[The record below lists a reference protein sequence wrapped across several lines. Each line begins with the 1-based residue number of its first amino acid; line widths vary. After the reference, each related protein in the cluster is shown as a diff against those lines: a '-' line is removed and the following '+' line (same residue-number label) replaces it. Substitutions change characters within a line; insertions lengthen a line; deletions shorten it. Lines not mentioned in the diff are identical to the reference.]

1 MNPRPTSLTV
11 ISWLLVSTGIFV
23 AILQVGIMSCRDPHV
38 AVAVS
43 NSPIPVDIQC
53 GFSLLGSLV
62 TVISGLGMLKGKNWA
77 RLLYLIWTGFSQII
91 ILVASPDKLN
101 AVPGALL
108 FALIAL
114 FLLLPNTVAY
124 FQNKPE

>member
-1 MNPRPTSLTV
+1 
-11 ISWLLVSTGIFV
+11 
-23 AILQVGIMSCRDPHV
+23 MSCRDPHI

-43 NSPIPVDIQC
+43 NSPVPVDIQC
-53 GFSLLGSLV
+53 GFSLLGSLI
-62 TVISGLGMLKGKNWA
+62 TVISGLGMLKRKNWA
-77 RLLYLIWTGFSQII
+77 RLLYLIWTGISQMI

-101 AVPGALL
+101 AVPGAIL

-114 FLLLPNTVAY
+114 FLLLPTTAAA